1 MNLYHFYI
9 IFYISLSLNNCYAVQ
24 KWEAI
29 EASTEAKVQEKEV
42 YALLDR
48 IQDNLSLKFEI
59 IIKSDKQNMPLNKDF
74 VFVTKQPSIGALV
87 RVEANTGVSASWG
100 IHHYLKYY
108 CGCHISWDIKR
119 ISKYTVY
126 KLTKRSEIG
135 CIK

>member
-1 MNLYHFYI
+1 M
-9 IFYISLSLNNCYAVQ
+9 SLNCYAVQ

-42 YALLDR
+42 YNLLDR
-48 IQDNLSLKFEI
+48 IQDKLSLKFEI

-74 VFVTKQPSIGALV
+74 VFVTKTPSIGALV

-119 ISKYTVY
+119 ISKHTVWG
-126 KLTKRSEIG
+126 SEIDPFYIQMG
-135 CIK
+135 QFL